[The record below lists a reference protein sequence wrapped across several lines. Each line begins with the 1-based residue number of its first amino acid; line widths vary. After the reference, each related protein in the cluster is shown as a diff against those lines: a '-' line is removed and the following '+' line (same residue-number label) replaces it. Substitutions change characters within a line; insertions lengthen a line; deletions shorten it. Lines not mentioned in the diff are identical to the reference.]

1 MKKQKPQIQTLVPS
15 LLGELDYASILFA
28 CHECGYTLIDAD
40 LLGNSFYIVLA
51 SLFQSSFGN
60 FTSFQC
66 RRVLLLLAKQLQP
79 KLRSSPSFYKFYV
92 DSPETDIEVIGGGG
106 GVGGGGGNGSC
117 SGGGFALAFVRVV
130 VVCKQTL
137 CVQCFREVY
146 LTKLDGDPDCA
157 MSHEKDRSASN
168 TLGLNISKKAPADC
182 VQVNLR
188 PTHLTSQW

>member
-130 VVCKQTL
+130 VVRVML
-137 CVQCFREVY
+137 VQCFREVY

-157 MSHEKDRSASN
+157 MSHEKDRSAVCFEYIGTELEEGS
-168 TLGLNISKKAPADC
+168 S
-182 VQVNLR
+182 
-188 PTHLTSQW
+188 